1 METILAF
8 LHPLA
13 KKCLANRADAG
24 IAKIIADFFAGLVR
38 EHHVPHSPHPAQHL
52 PQSRGRTHDHRKEE
66 EEIDRKSRV
75 SGFLEE
81 VGF

>member
-1 METILAF
+1 MQQTAF
-8 LHPLA
+8 FSGVQTLLRIV
-13 KKCLANRADAG
+13 ANL
-24 IAKIIADFFAGLVR
+24 IALFFSGSFR
-38 EHHVPHSPHPAQHL
+38 EYHVPHSPHPAQHL

-75 SGFLEE
+75 SGFLDE